1 MKAIVVQMTPKM
13 IQEFDEPVKAGY
25 FPNRNELIRMSVR
38 DLLLNR
44 KELNFS
50 TRILNMRM
58 NRLACPECG
67 AYINRAEPQDTEGN
81 YYYCGNCHTVFY
93 RCKRAKEKALDKDGA
108 SILDKD
114 VRNC

>member
-1 MKAIVVQMTPKM
+1 MKAVVVQMSPKM
-13 IQEFDEPVKAGY
+13 IQECDELVKAGHY
-25 FPNRNELIRMSVR
+25 PNRNELIRMAVH
-38 DLLLNR
+38 DLLLNH
-44 KELNFS
+44 KEFKFS
-50 TRILNMRM
+50 KRILNMRM
-58 NRLACPECG
+58 NRFACPECG
-67 AYINRAEPQDTEGN
+67 AYISRAEQQDTEGN